1 MTGDLDE
8 IRDLILAFEGQ
19 TEKADYTD
27 TGDAWDLL
35 LHIKRICE
43 GRQEDYELEN
53 MTLETAL
60 SYFCEEAAN
69 KKDPYLSKAVQL
81 ILDATKSQ
89 EYDDDMLTGAAQSKT
104 EEREVPDLNLDCGC
118 VQQRCNRCEF

>member
-43 GRQEDYELEN
+43 GRQEEYELKN
-53 MTLETAL
+53 MTLKTAL
-60 SYFCEEAAN
+60 GYFCEEAAN
-69 KKDPYLSKAVQL
+69 KKDPYLIKAVQL
-81 ILDATKSQ
+81 VLNATKSQ
-89 EYDDDMLTGAAQSKT
+89 EYDDDMLTGAG
-104 EEREVPDLNLDCGC
+104 EREVPDLNLDCGC